1 MNQDIQREML
11 QDFRQLSDSEKIS
24 VLEMIKSFLKDKKKT
39 PERITI
45 EQYNNELEEAEAEF
59 ERGEIYTHEEVIA
72 RLNGW
77 IDGK

>member
-1 MNQDIQREML
+1 
-11 QDFRQLSDSEKIS
+11 
-24 VLEMIKSFLKDKKKT
+24 MIKSFLKDKKKT